1 MAFRLVLQKKK
12 RILHLGLHKSKAE
25 CVALLLLLGVMN
37 RPEESTLW
45 QTGKKGNIFTC
56 SILKKGMINGNQAH
70 VDPAAKALIKKA
82 ERATIQARLGSLSKA
97 TQTLTSTTP
106 WVHRHPVQACT
117 YVQCVQCTG
126 LYKSGIVHMYTVHI
140 VHCTYVLYTVQ
151 YVHCTG
157 LYNVHYVQC
166 TIFTSN
172 VFSFTQAA

>member
-1 MAFRLVLQKKK
+1 
-12 RILHLGLHKSKAE
+12 
-25 CVALLLLLGVMN
+25 MN

-82 ERATIQARLGSLSKA
+82 EKATIQARLGSLSKA

-140 VHCTYVLYTVQ
+140 VHCTICTLYRP
-151 YVHCTG
+151 
-157 LYNVHYVQC
+157 VQC
-166 TIFTSN
+166 TYCTLYSIYNGIHSN
-172 VFSFTQAA
+172 EPLTCITPESHTYQV